1 MAFEERFKRCRIK
14 CVGKVVCSGVEV
26 EKSAGGIGIYL
37 VAEVVNTGEDKVFFG
52 LGCADCVFVI
62 EENAAV
68 WKVAVGGAGDE
79 LLGYRVRNAVWL
91 AIFAVSFYG
100 VEFFIHKVGRGLVK
114 HLER

>member
-1 MAFEERFKRCRIK
+1 M
-14 CVGKVVCSGVEV
+14 
-26 EKSAGGIGIYL
+26 

-79 LLGYRVRNAVWL
+79 LLGYRVRDAVGL
-91 AIFAVSFYG
+91 AIFAVPFYG
-100 VEFFIHKVGRGLVK
+100 VEFLSTKSGAVSLSIWNVRFSSSKNTP
-114 HLER
+114 